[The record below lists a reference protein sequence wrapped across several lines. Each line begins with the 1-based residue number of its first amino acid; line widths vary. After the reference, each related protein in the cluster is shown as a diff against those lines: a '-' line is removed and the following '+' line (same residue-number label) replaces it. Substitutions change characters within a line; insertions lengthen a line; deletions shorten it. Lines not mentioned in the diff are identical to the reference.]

1 MGLFD
6 SIKSAAKQ
14 AKQSVAAASTGTFAQ
29 LWAAHKDTIIDAI
42 LSYATKAAQSGAI
55 YISDDEK
62 YRAYV
67 IDPAWD
73 LLPLPI
79 RMIGRE
85 RLRWDSMFQ
94 AARSSIFVAEDD
106 TVSIHPDARRRLEQL
121 IAPRLPM
128 GQVES
133 GTARAAAEPGSTD
146 ENQTADALDAGIRSP
161 DSEASPRTDG
171 ERKAYQ

>member
-1 MGLFD
+1 MGRFD
-6 SIKSAAKQ
+6 SIKSVANQ
-14 AKQSVAAASTGTFAQ
+14 AKQTVAAASTDTVAQ

-42 LSYATKAAQSGAI
+42 LSYATKAAQFGAI
-55 YISDDEK
+55 SISDDEK

-73 LLPLPI
+73 LLPLPF

-94 AARSSIFVAEDD
+94 AARSSLFVVEDD

-121 IAPRLPM
+121 ITPRLPM
-128 GQVES
+128 GQVQS
-133 GTARAAAEPGSTD
+133 GPAQAAAEPGSTD
-146 ENQTADALDAGIRSP
+146 ENQTADACDTGIRSP
-161 DSEASPRTDG
+161 DGEASPRTDG
-171 ERKAYQ
+171 RRKAHR